1 MRACQKKTHLCKKE
15 DQEWVLNY
23 LSTGQGTIPYEI
35 ITRYNSL
42 DISPEESN
50 FFVRHNFYSSL
61 KDSIMTKEKY
71 NNVKTFYQTLTL
83 KDLGELNKIFNFRGT
98 VLLCQIFEQCSGQL
112 QNLFKF
118 NLENV
123 TLQVLSASV
132 STETKTNV

>member
-1 MRACQKKTHLCKKE
+1 
-15 DQEWVLNY
+15 
-23 LSTGQGTIPYEI
+23 
-35 ITRYNSL
+35 
-42 DISPEESN
+42 
-50 FFVRHNFYSSL
+50 
-61 KDSIMTKEKY
+61 MTKEKY